1 MIIPKDSPAVKA
13 LLCAALL
20 CLAAAL
26 PAQTFP
32 RGAVLDPALYD
43 SLPQKA
49 VQVSRAYESLPRT
62 ASLKQYA
69 PAPGS
74 QGDYG
79 TCTAWSSAYAA
90 RTILESIALNR
101 RDRPSINA
109 GVFSPNFVYKN
120 LFTFNGQPD
129 DPGGQRGAA
138 VSWALNFM
146 RDRGPVKML
155 DREKQSDFKAI
166 PLSLFAN
173 SRAYPIA
180 GYATL
185 FRSDTQNPEVK
196 IQMIKKSIAESK
208 PVVIAMNCPASF
220 ITASDVWR
228 PPESPAGNYGGHA
241 MCVVG
246 YDDGRHSGAFE
257 VQNSWGEKWG
267 NGGYIW
273 IPYDVFAAF
282 VWEAYGLSENL
293 GNYEAAVKYEGFAS
307 IEVRGGPAMTV
318 AFQNGYYEAL
328 SPYQSGTRFRYLLGN
343 REQAY
348 VYAFAADDSGAA
360 PTQIFPPP
368 LSKVSPLL
376 DYAENL
382 IAFPGEFDWIQLDE
396 QTGTDYLVVLYSKR
410 ELNIAAIRDTFAR
423 ERGSFPDRVA
433 RAVGPD
439 YIPPSQAEYESNRL
453 SFTATSANPGA
464 VFGLLL
470 EIPHR

>member
-13 LLCAALL
+13 LLCAVLL

-32 RGAVLDPALYD
+32 RGAVLDPVLYD

-49 VQVSRAYESLPRT
+49 VQVSRAYESLPRA
-62 ASLKQYA
+62 ASLKEYA
-69 PAPGS
+69 PDPGS
-74 QGDYG
+74 QGSYG

-101 RDRPSINA
+101 RDRPAINA

-120 LFTFNGQPD
+120 LFIFNGQPD

-146 RDRGPVKML
+146 RNRGPVKML
-155 DREKQSDFKAI
+155 DREKQADFGAI

-196 IQMIKKSIAESK
+196 IQMVKKSIAESK
-208 PVVIAMNCPASF
+208 PVVIAINCPDSF
-220 ITASDVWR
+220 STAREVWR
-228 PPESPAGNYGGHA
+228 PWESPALNHGGHA
-241 MCVVG
+241 ICVVG
-246 YDDGRHSGAFE
+246 YDDGRYNGAFE
-257 VQNSWGEKWG
+257 IQNSWGERWG
-267 NGGYIW
+267 NGGYTW

-282 VWEAYGLSENL
+282 VREAYGLSENL
-293 GNYEAAVKYEGFAS
+293 GNYQAAVKYEGFAT

-318 AFQNGYYEAL
+318 AFRDGSYEAL
-328 SPYQSGTRFRYLLGN
+328 SPYHSGTRFRYLLGN
-343 REQAY
+343 REAAY
-348 VYAFAADDSGAA
+348 LYAFAADDSGAA

-368 LSKVSPLL
+368 LSNVSPLL
-376 DYAENL
+376 DYSENL
-382 IAFPGEFDWIQLDE
+382 IAFPGEFDWIQLDDR
-396 QTGTDYLVVLYSKR
+396 TGTDYLVVLYSKR
-410 ELNIAAIRDTFAR
+410 ELDIAAIRNAFAR
-423 ERGSFPDRVA
+423 GRGSFPDRVA

-439 YIPPSQAEYESNRL
+439 YIPPAQAEYESNRL
-453 SFTATSANPGA
+453 SFTATSANSNA

-470 EIPHR
+470 AIPHR